1 METRLGRYLAGKHIF
16 YSTSTYGF
24 RRVKH
29 YKVMEYDLDARKYTV
44 INYDVEGPIEYI
56 EILDEKNIEVYV
68 EVIPVEE
75 SSEEEEEE
83 EEESALTLEEIKK
96 MKQGELVKWCRKY
109 HLFTNEWLQKTKQV
123 SKMRPALAEK
133 LGLEGS
139 TLTDKEQKALKTKN
153 AMAAFLKLANVL
165 AITSR
170 IPGFDHKNTAHA
182 KRFMEEYREQNGK
195 GQRSRSRKINLN
207 VMRSPRRV
215 ERGPRSVYVRRETR
229 SSRRPSTWPP

>member
-1 METRLGRYLAGKHIF
+1 MEFAKSLLPLFFKHNKLSSFIQQL
-16 YSTSTYGF
+16 YTYGF

-139 TLTDKEQKALKTKN
+139 TLTDKEQKARR
-153 AMAAFLKLANVL
+153 AFVVGAEHY
-165 AITSR
+165 I
-170 IPGFDHKNTAHA
+170 
-182 KRFMEEYREQNGK
+182 E
-195 GQRSRSRKINLN
+195 
-207 VMRSPRRV
+207 RRV
-215 ERGPRSVYVRRETR
+215 PRNIYIKHLTWYAPRQYRRVGTEVTR
-229 SSRRPSTWPP
+229 ALCALGRS